1 MSLMKSL
8 GSAVSGLRAFQTKM
22 NVIGNNIANVD
33 TPGFKGSDVSF
44 ADMFSQSIGSGG
56 GSEDAPNASSQVGLG
71 VNIAAISR
79 DFGHGSLQSTG
90 VDTDLSIKGDG
101 FFIVS
106 NGGQNYLTRA
116 GDFAFNKE
124 GYLVT
129 PNGERVQ
136 GYNAN
141 NNGQIV
147 SGGTTDDVRVDF
159 NHVMQPQATGK
170 VFVAGNLNAD
180 TSKTQISQAQ
190 LAFTKNDSVASGN
203 TDLADLDQAQ
213 NLQSGDTINFD
224 ITSNDGTAQ
233 SITYTYQTGDTLGDL
248 TDSLN
253 NQLDSKSIDG
263 KFTLVDGL
271 MVLRADKPGDS
282 QLKVDGVNVT
292 NDDIDIPNFQ
302 VTQQGST
309 NSHNI
314 SSTVYD
320 DLGKAHTLVL
330 KLTQT
335 DNNDWNYEA
344 SFLNGENISNGA
356 TGTIKFD
363 QAGNLSGDST
373 IPITF
378 DPGSGAEQLS
388 FNVKLGDPAAGSK
401 LTQFSG
407 STSAKVSSQ
416 NGYQQGELTDYNID
430 GDGNI
435 IGQYSNGRTTKLAQI
450 AIGSVANK
458 DGLEAKGNNLF
469 QKTAKSGDITAKSAS
484 ELATTSLQSD
494 TLEGSNVKLAEQ
506 FTDMISTQRA
516 YQANA
521 RVITTS
527 DKLLQEVVN
536 LKR

>member
-8 GSAVSGLRAFQTKM
+8 GSAVSGLRAFQTQM
-22 NVIGNNIANVD
+22 NVIGNNIANVN

-44 ADMFSQSIGSGG
+44 ADMFSQSIGSG

-106 NGGQNYLTRA
+106 DGGQNYLTRA

-129 PNGERVQ
+129 PDGEKVQ

-190 LAFTKNDSVASGN
+190 LAFTKNDSVASES
-203 TDLADLDQAQ
+203 TDLADLDQA
-213 NLQSGDTINFD
+213 SGLSNGDKINFD

-233 SITYTYQTGDTLGDL
+233 SVTYTYQTGDTLGDL
-248 TDSLN
+248 TDTLN
-253 NQLDSKSIDG
+253 NQLDSKSIGG
-263 KFTLVDGL
+263 KFRLVDGL
-271 MVLRADKPGDS
+271 MVLRADQPRDS

-292 NDDIDIPNFQ
+292 NDDINIPNFQ

-320 DLGKAHTLVL
+320 DLGQAHTLAL

-335 DNNDWNYEA
+335 GNNKWSYEA
-344 SFLNGENISNGA
+344 SFLNGEKIDQNDK
-356 TGTIKFD
+356 TGTITFD
-363 QAGNLSGDST
+363 KSGNLSGDST

-378 DPGSGAEQLS
+378 DPGSGAEQFS

-407 STSAKVSSQ
+407 STSAKVTSQ
-416 NGYQQGELTDYNID
+416 NGYKQGELTDYNID